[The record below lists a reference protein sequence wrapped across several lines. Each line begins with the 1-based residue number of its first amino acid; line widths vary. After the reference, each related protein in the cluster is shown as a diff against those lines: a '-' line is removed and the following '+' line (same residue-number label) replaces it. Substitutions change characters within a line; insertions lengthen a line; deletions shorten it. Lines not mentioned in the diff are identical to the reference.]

1 MSVIKQTSSP
11 HELFDEF
18 LRSNHKRRTVERFA
32 ILERVCHA
40 SGHFSAESLYEILQA
55 EDYHVSP
62 TTVYSTLELLVEC
75 GLVKRHR
82 FNNKASLYERSTGN
96 ASNHHHLICTNCGKI
111 KEMRDAEIDM
121 IIKNK
126 RFPAFT
132 QTSFALNI
140 YGMCSACSRKQRRE
154 KKKETK

>member
-1 MSVIKQTSSP
+1 MSVIKRPLTT

-18 LRSNHKRRTVERFA
+18 LRSNRKRRTVERFA
-32 ILERVCHA
+32 ILERVGNTT
-40 SGHFSAESLYEILQA
+40 GHFSAESLFEIMQN
-55 EDYHVSP
+55 DGYHVSP

-82 FNNKASLYERSTGN
+82 FNNKASIYERASGS
-96 ASNHHHLICTNCGKI
+96 ASNHHHLICSMCGKI
-111 KEMRDAEIDM
+111 KEMRDSDIDT

-140 YGMCSACSRKQRRE
+140 YGICSTCTRKQRRE
-154 KKKETK
+154 KKLKK